1 MIIPRKL
8 WNFGSTQKGITFMQ
22 KAKVSLCMLENAKSW
37 YKDNNESEIT
47 LTVHFFHIL
56 TNVRYVEFT
65 LNT

>member
-1 MIIPRKL
+1 
-8 WNFGSTQKGITFMQ
+8 MQ

-37 YKDNNESEIT
+37 YKDNNESKIT

-65 LNT
+65 SNTYIIDTTREKIYQEYDSVLL